1 MVYVSSIILYLSYLF
16 ASSLHLYLISLFGLE
31 GLEGFAKM
39 VVIRR
44 TALSLDL
51 EGLEGLEGAP
61 I

>member
-1 MVYVSSIILYLSYLF
+1 MCQALFAYLF
-16 ASSLHLYLISLFGLE
+16 ASSLHIILLSLFGLE
-31 GLEGFAKM
+31 GLEGFDKM